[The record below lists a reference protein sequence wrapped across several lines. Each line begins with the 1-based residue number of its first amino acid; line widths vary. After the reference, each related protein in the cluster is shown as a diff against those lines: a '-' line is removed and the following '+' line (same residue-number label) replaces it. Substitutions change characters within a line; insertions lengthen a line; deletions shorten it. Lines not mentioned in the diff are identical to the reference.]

1 MDMMYDTRADTSHA
15 LCLSTYY
22 MTFCLDQR
30 MKFILLKLYLFGAA
44 TGYI

>member
-1 MDMMYDTRADTSHA
+1 MDMMYNTRADTPQA

-22 MTFCLDQR
+22 MTFYLDQR
-30 MKFILLKLYLFGAA
+30 MVFIVLKLYLFVAA